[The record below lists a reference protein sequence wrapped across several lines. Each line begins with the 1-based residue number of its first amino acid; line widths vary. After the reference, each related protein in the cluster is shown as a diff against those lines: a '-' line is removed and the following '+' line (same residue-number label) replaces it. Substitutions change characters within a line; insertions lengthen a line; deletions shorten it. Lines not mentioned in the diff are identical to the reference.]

1 MDIRATPYQALS
13 DSLLAANS
21 VVGASVAATCN
32 GKMEFISAG
41 LISIEKGE
49 SVTPQT
55 IFDVASLSKPVVAYA
70 ALQLAD
76 AGALDL
82 DAPVCSYARR
92 IVRDDPVSAL
102 ITARHLL
109 THTCGLQNVRAKD
122 EPPRVHFPPGTRF
135 SYSST
140 GFAYLQLAMEA
151 RAGEPLEAIMRR
163 LVFEPLSMTLSS
175 FEWQERFRGNF
186 ASPHED
192 AKRLDKHI
200 PPAASAS
207 YSLQTTAAD
216 YAAFVSA
223 VLKGER
229 LKESTH
235 RQWLTAAVSVPKDVA
250 VDLGDTPADTRP
262 DVGWGLGWGVEPDLG
277 TFFQWGKMD
286 GIRAFVMGSMAE
298 QTGVVLLTNS
308 NTGLRLMK
316 EVTRDVL
323 PGHHPAIEWLLGC
336 VTE

>member
-1 MDIRATPYQALS
+1 MDHLTKPLQARLHAQ
-13 DSLLAANS
+13 LKVNH
-21 VVGASVAATCN
+21 VMGASLAVIHNGVVELGAA
-32 GKMEFISAG
+32 GVKE
-41 LISIEKGE
+41 IESGE
-49 SVTPQT
+49 PVKADAV
-55 IFDVASLSKPVVAYA
+55 FDVASLSKPVVAYA

-92 IVRDDPVSAL
+92 IVRDDPASGL

-122 EPPRVHFPPGTRF
+122 EPPRVHFPPGSRF

-163 LVFEPLSMTLSS
+163 LVFVPLGMTSSS
-175 FEWQERFRGNF
+175 FEWQERFRDNF
-186 ASPHED
+186 ASPHEE

-200 PPAASAS
+200 PSVASAS
-207 YSLQTTAAD
+207 YSLQTTAGD

-235 RQWLTAAVSVPKDVA
+235 RQWLTATVSVPKDAA
-250 VDLGDTPADTRP
+250 VDLGDTPTGTRP
-262 DVGWGLGWGVEPDLG
+262 DVGWGLGWGVEPELG

-286 GIRAFVMGSMAE
+286 GIRAFVMGSMVE

-316 EVTRDVL
+316 DVTRDIV
-323 PGHHPAIEWLLGC
+323 PGHHPAIDWLAC